1 MNKDDPKLLEA
12 ILLAQTTI
20 RTSSKKMDRNAIAV
34 LNKFLNDSTFALKRK
49 KITDRTLEKIVNIA
63 KSIK

>member
-34 LNKFLNDSTFALKRK
+34 LYSLSNSLYIDKTSLT
-49 KITDRTLEKIVNIA
+49 TG
-63 KSIK
+63 